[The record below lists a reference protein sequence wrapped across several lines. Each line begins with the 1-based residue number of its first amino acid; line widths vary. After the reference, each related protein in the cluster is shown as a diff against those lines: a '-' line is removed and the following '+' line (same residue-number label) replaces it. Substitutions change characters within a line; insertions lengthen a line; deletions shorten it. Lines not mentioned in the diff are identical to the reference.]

1 MNSEQADNTSSAL
14 HRELNEAL
22 VNANIA
28 NGYEEFLA
36 LFDRFYAE
44 QVEVAS
50 NGPATGLAG
59 KSRVLPVLF
68 NFLVPLH
75 VMAEI
80 GGLAVTL
87 RYSTLHSDKREE
99 QHAEWSLDLLGI
111 LGRRV
116 TLHWSSA
123 RRWKDAHVVYERHY
137 EHRQIGGPL
146 TLVDLDFSAASP
158 RSEHNSDLCPTRH

>member
-14 HRELNEAL
+14 DRELNEAL

-44 QVEVAS
+44 QVEVA
-50 NGPATGLAG
+50 NDGHATGLAG
-59 KSRVLPVLF
+59 KARVLPVLF

-87 RYSTLHSDKREE
+87 PYSTLHSDKREE
-99 QHAEWSLDLLGI
+99 QLAEWALDLLGI

-123 RRWKDAHVVYERHY
+123 
-137 EHRQIGGPL
+137 G
-146 TLVDLDFSAASP
+146 
-158 RSEHNSDLCPTRH
+158 

>member
-1 MNSEQADNTSSAL
+1 MNRGQVDNTPSAFE
-14 HRELNEAL
+14 HELNEAL
-22 VNANIA
+22 VNANVA

-44 QVEVAS
+44 QVEVA
-50 NGPATGLAG
+50 NDGHATGLAG
-59 KSRVLPVLF
+59 KARVLPVLF

-99 QHAEWSLDLLGI
+99 QQAEWSLDLLGI

-116 TLHWSSA
+116 TLQWSA
-123 RRWKDAHVVYERHY
+123 VRRWKDAHVVYERHY
-137 EHRQIGGPL
+137 EHRQIGEPL
-146 TLVDLDFSAASP
+146 TIIDLDFSTASP
-158 RSEHNSDLCPTRH
+158 RLEVTAR

>member
-1 MNSEQADNTSSAL
+1 MNSEQADNPSSAFD
-14 HRELNEAL
+14 RELNEAL

-44 QVEVAS
+44 QVEVAGD
-50 NGPATGLAG
+50 GPAAALAG
-59 KSRVLPVLF
+59 KSRVFPVLF
-68 NFLVPLH
+68 NFLLPLH

-87 RYSTLHSDKREE
+87 RYSTLHSDKRGE

-111 LGRRV
+111 LGRHV
-116 TLHWSSA
+116 TLQWSSV

-137 EHRQIGGPL
+137 EYRQIGEPL
-146 TLVDLDFSAASP
+146 TIIDLDFRAPSP
-158 RSEHNSDLCPTRH
+158 RLEITARPS

>member
-1 MNSEQADNTSSAL
+1 MNSEQADNTSSAFD
-14 HRELNEAL
+14 RELNEAL

-50 NGPATGLAG
+50 AGPAAALAG
-59 KSRVLPVLF
+59 KSRVLPFLF

-87 RYSTLHSDKREE
+87 RYSTLHSDKRGE

-116 TLHWSSA
+116 TLQWSSV

-137 EHRQIGGPL
+137 EHRQIGEPL
-146 TLVDLDFSAASP
+146 TIIDLDFSAPSP
-158 RSEHNSDLCPTRH
+158 RLEITARPS